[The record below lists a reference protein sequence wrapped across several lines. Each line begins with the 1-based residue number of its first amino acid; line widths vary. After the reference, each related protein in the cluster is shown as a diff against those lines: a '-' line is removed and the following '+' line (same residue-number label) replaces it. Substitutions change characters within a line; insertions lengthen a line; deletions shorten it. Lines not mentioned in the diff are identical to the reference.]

1 LKLYVGTSG
10 WSYPAW
16 KGSFYPEDLS
26 AKEMLA
32 FYAGRLP
39 AVEINNTF
47 YRMPK
52 SEVLAAWRAQAG
64 DEFRFAL
71 KAPQRI
77 THQKRLREAGEE
89 TAYFL
94 RTAETLG
101 EALGPVLF
109 QLPPN
114 FKIDVPRLESFLDV
128 VAEEQPATRA
138 AFEFRHP
145 SWRDGEALAALRAR
159 GCAWCAADTDEEP
172 VEEIASTAPWGYL
185 RLRRDRL
192 YDDEELAGWVA
203 RVRAQGWDEAYV
215 FFKHED
221 EGAGP
226 RLAARFRELFLAAG
240 AERPGA

>member
-1 LKLYVGTSG
+1 MRLYTGTSG

-16 KGSFYPEDLS
+16 KGSFYPEDLP
-26 AKEMLA
+26 AKGMLA

-52 SEVLAAWRAQAG
+52 SEVLAGWRARAG
-64 DEFRFAL
+64 ERFRFAL

-114 FKIDVPRLESFLDV
+114 FKLDVPRLEGFLDV
-128 VAEEQPATRA
+128 LAAERPETRA
-138 AFEFRHP
+138 AFEFRHA
-145 SWRDGEALAALRAR
+145 SWRDDGAHAALRSR
-159 GCAWCAADTDEEP
+159 GCAWCVADTDEEP
-172 VEEIASTAPWGYL
+172 AGEIVSTAAWGYL
-185 RLRRDRL
+185 RLRRDRE
-192 YDDEELAGWVA
+192 YQDAELAEWAA
-203 RVRAQGWDEAYV
+203 RVRAQPWDEAYV

-221 EGAGP
+221 EGVGP
-226 RLAARFRELFLAAG
+226 RLAGRFRELFG
-240 AERPGA
+240 